1 MVSQLLFSERLNVLI
16 WEIFHRYR
24 MVQLCISQ
32 STADLEGILSLQ
44 RENLLTILSEEE
56 KAAQGFVTIPHTLD
70 QLEAMHC
77 IAPHVLAKENEQVVG
92 YVLAMTLESR
102 RVVPMLASLFDNFDK
117 LEVAGKKVSSYHPMV
132 VGQVCVGKSQRGNG
146 LFDKLYA
153 AYREEYASTRDFAI
167 TSIALSNYRSMAAH
181 QRVGFQVIHTF
192 EDSIQPWSI
201 VYWDWNSKFP
211 Q

>member
-1 MVSQLLFSERLNVLI
+1 
-16 WEIFHRYR
+16 
-24 MVQLCISQ
+24 MVQLCLSQ

-92 YVLAMTLESR
+92 YVLAMTLASR
-102 RVVPMLASLFDNFDK
+102 SVVPMMTSLFDNFDE
-117 LEVAGKKVSSYHPMV
+117 LEVAGKKVTSYRPMV
-132 VGQVCVGKSQRGNG
+132 VGQVCVGKSQRGTG
-146 LFDKLYA
+146 LFDKLYTS
-153 AYREEYASTRDFAI
+153 YREQYASTHDFAI

-201 VYWDWNSKFP
+201 VYWDWNSKLP
-211 Q
+211 QQT